1 MHRPNSHGSRCAFTL
16 VELLVVIAIIGV
28 LVALLLPAVQSAREA
43 SRRTRC
49 QNNLKQ
55 IGLACHNFHD
65 TNGEMPRAFV
75 PTTGL
80 SWHVMILPFIEQGS
94 LYNQFDTTTQNFVHT
109 TANRNDPHGLTIIQ
123 AYQCTSCPMK
133 RQILTPPH
141 HTNGPVDLI
150 PPNTGSPAAVPHYY
164 GVNGPRGGNYPVG
177 TSLHETVGVATSG
190 IFQRSGQIRMA
201 RITDGTSNTMMIA
214 EMSWVHSQYGTRYRT
229 WVRGGEEYDFN
240 NPRPP
245 SHVVSCRNVTNP
257 INGMLR
263 ANLIA
268 PYNDIPFGSQHP
280 GGMNVT
286 LGDASVRFLN
296 QNLSMNAYRSLA
308 SRDEGEADSVT
319 D

>member
-1 MHRPNSHGSRCAFTL
+1 
-16 VELLVVIAIIGV
+16 
-28 LVALLLPAVQSAREA
+28 
-43 SRRTRC
+43 
-49 QNNLKQ
+49 
-55 IGLACHNFHD
+55 
-65 TNGEMPRAFV
+65 
-75 PTTGL
+75 
-80 SWHVMILPFIEQGS
+80 
-94 LYNQFDTTTQNFVHT
+94 
-109 TANRNDPHGLTIIQ
+109 
-123 AYQCTSCPMK
+123 MK

-201 RITDGTSNTMMIA
+201 RITDGTSNTIMIA
-214 EMSWVHSQYGTRYRT
+214 EMSWVHSQFGTRYRT

-268 PYNDIPFGSQHP
+268 PYNDMPFGSQHP